1 MGDSISI
8 PHVPGH
14 EEIPDQIIHAILS
27 DTEIELKEPGVQIE
41 AVVSDEEFGY
51 KVLPKFDQSLVF
63 REVENVLGKGGCVA
77 MFPEGGSHDN
87 SDLLPFKAGIALMTF
102 GTILKTGQ
110 VPIIIPSG
118 LKYFKRQEFRSRA
131 IIEFGRPYRPTK
143 KMVELYKNGDK
154 RKAVTLLLKDLENRL
169 REVTMTA
176 PSINELQAIY
186 MARNLYMPEDPE
198 QLAALTEEQQN
209 DIYHKF

>member
-1 MGDSISI
+1 
-8 PHVPGH
+8 
-14 EEIPDQIIHAILS
+14 
-27 DTEIELKEPGVQIE
+27 
-41 AVVSDEEFGY
+41 
-51 KVLPKFDQSLVF
+51 
-63 REVENVLGKGGCVA
+63 
-77 MFPEGGSHDN
+77 
-87 SDLLPFKAGIALMTF
+87 
-102 GTILKTGQ
+102 
-110 VPIIIPSG
+110 
-118 LKYFKRQEFRSRA
+118 
-131 IIEFGRPYRPTK
+131 
-143 KMVELYKNGDK
+143 MVELYKNGDK